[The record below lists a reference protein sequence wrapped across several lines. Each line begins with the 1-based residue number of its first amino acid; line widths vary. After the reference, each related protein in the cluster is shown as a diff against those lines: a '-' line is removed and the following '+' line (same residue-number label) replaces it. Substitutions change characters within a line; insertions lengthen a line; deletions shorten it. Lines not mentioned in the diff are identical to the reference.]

1 MKIRYLISGLLLCA
15 LASTS
20 CEKPDEFEIG
30 SGENVAELV
39 VRGRLVADPD
49 KTNYNSVVDEAAGTI
64 TVQVPYYISDTEEI
78 QGDLTQMKIYASMPI
93 GARFEPGI
101 SGIYDLSQGIE
112 RTLVRADGSRKSYTI
127 KAVYAKSSAASVSRV
142 SLTSMPNALV
152 IITEPETAGGDGTIQ
167 IYKTSSSVDVALTSA
182 MLTVSP
188 WASIESAGLRPD
200 GTLDLSQFP
209 DIYVIAQDGTRRKY
223 TTSFVYP
230 EYVEP
235 GKAGYKSLLFAFQT
249 TPADPRGF
257 VPTQNRT
264 LAVVGNHL
272 VISNTAL
279 DFLVFD
285 RFSGEKLDNVRVN
298 TTGLLSG
305 FIHAITSDDAG
316 HMVAISMA
324 AVNNQW
330 VANRMFEVYVWK
342 NGITSAPE
350 KVFSEDILT
359 SEAFA
364 QFRSTNAG
372 VATTGTWDIGRTVS
386 VKGDITGEAML
397 MTLANNAMNRLLR
410 VRFEGGRSVSVTGT
424 AWGLSAWNQQSKP
437 IPLGLDVTCDWI
449 MNGNNPSGV
458 VCYRSQNDNRQ
469 VDFLPRVNSSSGNW
483 WAGSPA
489 RLIGSDYIEFNG
501 MKLLG
506 LQNVGTGTVNGSPNK
521 VTYAR
526 LVVHDI
532 SSMAPTAFT
541 DSQVMDTRLDNYDP
555 AFGPV
560 GPGGNNSSLT
570 GMTSY
575 YGAIGNNGNSTGDVA
590 FGATEDGNAV
600 QVYMMTTDQGI
611 LAYEITR
618 YDL

>member
-1 MKIRYLISGLLLCA
+1 MKIRYLIGGLLLCA

-39 VRGRLVADPD
+39 VRGRLADDPD
-49 KTNYNSVVDEAAGTI
+49 KNNYNSVIDEAAGTI
-64 TVQVPYYISDTEEI
+64 TVQVPYYISDTEQI

-101 SGIYDLSQGIE
+101 AGIYDLSQGIE

-127 KAVYAKSSAASVSRV
+127 KAVYAKSSAALVSRV
-142 SLTSMPNALV
+142 SLTTLPNALV
-152 IITEPETAGGDGTIQ
+152 IVTEPETEGGDGMIQ

-188 WASIESAGLRPD
+188 WATVESAGLRPD
-200 GTLDLSQFP
+200 GTLDLSLFP

-230 EYVEP
+230 EYVDP

-249 TPADPRGF
+249 TPDNPRGF

-330 VANRMFEVYVWK
+330 VANQMFEIYVWK

-350 KVFSEDILT
+350 KVFSENILT

-364 QFRSTNAG
+364 QFRSSNAS

-397 MTLANNAMNRLLR
+397 MTLANSVMNRLLR

-449 MNGNNPSGV
+449 MNGNNASGV

-469 VDFLPRVNSSSGNW
+469 VDFSPRGNW

-506 LQNVGTGTVNGSPNK
+506 LQNVTTGTVNGSANK

-532 SSMAPTAFT
+532 SSMVPTAFA

-575 YGAIGNNGNSTGDVA
+575 FGAIGNNGNSTGDVA